1 MLSSTQRLTNKT
13 AGIEQIL
20 ITTSNGMLIIKRKVI
35 YRISIIYV
43 IYFFV
48 IGKLHLMSKI
58 TKIDKTVEAHEGNA
72 TVGKWSPDG
81 STLLTG

>member
-1 MLSSTQRLTNKT
+1 MESYK
-13 AGIEQIL
+13 
-20 ITTSNGMLIIKRKVI
+20 
-35 YRISIIYV
+35 RISIIYV

-58 TKIDKTVEAHEGNA
+58 TKIDKTVDAHEGNA